1 VDYSDSNT
9 PDIVYTLDRL
19 GRQVRAVVT
28 GVSTS
33 WFAYNEKGQM
43 VSETNL
49 QGAVITTKAYVFD
62 ALGRPVGFDIGNAYS
77 VRYGYDPDGR
87 FLAVTATVAGVTR
100 TFTYN
105 WDAASG
111 LLEGWSSGSFG
122 VTRGYEAH
130 RPVLAYVENRFGTNV
145 LSRYDYTV
153 DAGGRRSEAALSG
166 SAFGD
171 MGETSFGYSYN
182 EKGELLDARRAFDDA
197 FVKEQYYQYRY
208 DQIGNRTRSDLGK
221 WDRQFIYT
229 ANNVN
234 QYTSRTVPDEF
245 PVFGT
250 ALAAATVTVNS
261 DTADRHDAYYSSVV
275 LATNSSAAQYKKVT
289 VEAIYNPPGTNNDY
303 YMASTGRVFVAKT
316 PEVFTYDADGNM
328 TSDGRFNYEWNA
340 ENRLVKVTT
349 PLVGLPSN
357 VPKVKL
363 KMDYDQ
369 QGRRISQVRSTYD
382 GSSWVWQETRSF
394 IYDGWN
400 LVGERR
406 GTTSGTTTNW
416 YVWGL
421 DMSGTIQGAGGV
433 GGLLYGNFNGVSH
446 NYYAF
451 DGNGNVS
458 EVVGANGAVRAHYE
472 YDPFGSPT
480 TESGTL
486 ADENPF
492 RFSTK
497 YWDGD
502 TKILAYQLRDYG
514 PGMGRWLSRDPI
526 AQLGG
531 CNLYAFTCNFAK
543 NAIDYLGLKK
553 QIQGKEIRRYF
564 HLQTGFHF
572 SPYTPTLALD
582 LTPIGKVG
590 SIPYTIDAVGYR
602 YSIEA
607 DVTYLGCDGCI
618 DLTTGEL
625 EKKGQV
631 PAVPVLLV
639 HGSPGDLPG
648 LPSPGMIGQ
657 LIRDLIGDQL
667 GGAAGELVS
676 GDVLFLMALL
686 QADPDGMG
694 ILGTIKSSAPKSLND
709 MSWVDI
715 EFVPCPEKGSA
726 Q

>member
-1 VDYSDSNT
+1 MASS
-9 PDIVYTLDRL
+9 RFS
-19 GRQVRAVVT
+19 RH
-28 GVSTS
+28 GVFSGCK
-33 WFAYNEKGQM
+33 YR
-43 VSETNL
+43 
-49 QGAVITTKAYVFD
+49 TK
-62 ALGRPVGFDIGNAYS
+62 
-77 VRYGYDPDGR
+77 
-87 FLAVTATVAGVTR
+87 
-100 TFTYN
+100 
-105 WDAASG
+105 
-111 LLEGWSSGSFG
+111 
-122 VTRGYEAH
+122 
-130 RPVLAYVENRFGTNV
+130 
-145 LSRYDYTV
+145 
-153 DAGGRRSEAALSG
+153 
-166 SAFGD
+166 
-171 MGETSFGYSYN
+171 
-182 EKGELLDARRAFDDA
+182 
-197 FVKEQYYQYRY
+197 YRY

-303 YMASTGRVFVAKT
+303 YMTSTGRVFVAKT

-382 GSSWVWQETRSF
+382 GSSWAWQETRSF

-406 GTTSGTTTNW
+406 GTASGTTTNW

-433 GGLLYGNFNGVSH
+433 GGLLYANFNGVSH

-472 YDPFGSPT
+472 YDPFGSST

-486 ADENPF
+486 ADENLF

-497 YWDGD
+497 YWDADIKLLYYG
-502 TKILAYQLRDYG
+502 LRYDS
-514 PGMGRWLSRDPI
+514 PNLGRWLSRDPI
-526 AQLGG
+526 GEKGGVNAYVFVLNSPPLRCDILGQYDVSTEP
-531 CNLYAFTCNFAK
+531 CFMDNLGAAVDSAGAAFPGGKDRITVDVLYCIAK
-543 NAIDYLGLKK
+543 KESGGKFHPCELGKDDDRGLF
-553 QIQGKEIRRYF
+553 Q
-564 HLQTGFHF
+564 
-572 SPYTPTLALD
+572 
-582 LTPIGKVG
+582 LTPPARNTCRKYGVKIDQDARDLKDRNVCCSKRCQPQLCKKKVDSG
-590 SIPYTIDAVGYR
+590 YEYRKKCCPNCEDSVWNIDAAAKCAAYNFVDIIK
-602 YSIEA
+602 S
-607 DVTYLGCDGCI
+607 T
-618 DLTTGEL
+618 
-625 EKKGQV
+625 EKKV
-631 PAVPVLLV
+631 SVEN
-639 HGSPGDLPG
+639 
-648 LPSPGMIGQ
+648 MICAYNH
-657 LIRDLIGDQL
+657 
-667 GGAAGELVS
+667 GAAYCDKLSNSELRADDYVK
-676 GDVLFLMALL
+676 DVM
-686 QADPDGMG
+686 DC
-694 ILGTIKSSAPKSLND
+694 ISVRTPKPAHN
-709 MSWVDI
+709 
-715 EFVPCPEKGSA
+715 P